1 MQDKTFYVYIMASLG
16 DVLYIGMT
24 NDLSKRVSEHKNDLI
39 EGFTKRYR
47 CHRLIYF
54 ESSNDVM
61 VVLEREKQLKRW
73 SRAKKLALIKETNPE
88 LKDLSA
94 LAFGEGSR

>member
-1 MQDKTFYVYIMASLG
+1 MRDKTYYVYIMASLG

-24 NDLSKRVSEHKNDLI
+24 NDLVRRVFEHQNNLV

-54 ESSNDVM
+54 ESSSDVKA
-61 VVLEREKQLKRW
+61 VLEREKQLKRW

-94 LAFGEGSR
+94 LAFGEESR

>member
-1 MQDKTFYVYIMASLG
+1 MQDKTYYVYIMASLG

-24 NDLSKRVSEHKNDLI
+24 NDLNRRIYEHKNNLVD
-39 EGFTKRYR
+39 GFTKKYR

-54 ESSNDVM
+54 ESSNDVK
-61 VVLEREKQLKRW
+61 VILEREKQLKRW
-73 SRAKKLALIKETNPE
+73 SRSKKLALIHETNPE

-94 LAFGEGSR
+94 PYGESR